1 MTPAIAAKAYA
12 SAANSAMPK
21 PEGLDK
27 QAGLAPGGP
36 DFGEMLTSALTSVVE
51 TGKAAETTG
60 MAGIAGKTD
69 PVNVVTAVAETEIAL
84 ETMVSIRDKV
94 VAAYEEI
101 LRMPI

>member
-1 MTPAIAAKAYA
+1 
-12 SAANSAMPK
+12 MPK

-27 QAGLAPGGP
+27 SAGLTPGGP

-51 TGKAAETTG
+51 TGKAAEMTG
-60 MAGIAGKTD
+60 MAGITGKTD